1 MEERIAIGLEP
12 EEVIRL
18 MRAVLD
24 DDAQEALRCLKDF
37 VVPRVE
43 SARGRIHCRP
53 AFELEALKRDLDAQ
67 TVSSSS
73 DGIKEKPS

>member
-1 MEERIAIGLEP
+1 MEERIAIGLAP
-12 EEVIRL
+12 EEVMRL
-18 MRAVLD
+18 LRAVLD
-24 DDAQEALRCLKDF
+24 DDAQEALRCLKEF

-67 TVSSSS
+67 TVPPS
-73 DGIKEKPS
+73 DKKEESL

>member
-1 MEERIAIGLEP
+1 MEERIAIGLAP

-18 MRAVLD
+18 LRAVLD
-24 DDAQEALRCLKDF
+24 DDAQEALRCLKEF

-67 TVSSSS
+67 TVPPS
-73 DGIKEKPS
+73 DKKEESL

>member
-18 MRAVLD
+18 LRAVLD

-53 AFELEALKRDLDAQ
+53 AFELEALKRDLDAH
-67 TVSSSS
+67 SALPSAE
-73 DGIKEKPS
+73 KEENPS

>member
-1 MEERIAIGLEP
+1 VEERIAIGLAP

-18 MRAVLD
+18 LRAVLD
-24 DDAQEALRCLKDF
+24 DDAQEALRCLKEF

-67 TVSSSS
+67 TVPPS
-73 DGIKEKPS
+73 DKKEESL